1 MMNWYPWLNETY
13 RQLISA
19 YQAGRGHH
27 ALLIHSIAGNGAEA
41 LSYGVSRWLICQ
53 DKDGLKS
60 CGECHSCRL
69 MLAGTHPDY
78 HVLEPEKGKTTI
90 SVDAV
95 RKLTETLSGHA
106 QQSGAKVISIPDA
119 QALTDAAANAL
130 LKTLEEPAG
139 QTYFLLGCEKI
150 DSLLAT
156 LRSRCLTHFL
166 PAPDQQVALYW
177 LQKQQAGLS
186 AEDAVTALTLC
197 QGAPVAAL
205 QLLKPEQWQRRQ
217 LLCNELEQ
225 SLRQKD
231 FLKLLPA
238 LNTDNGPEC
247 INWLLGL
254 IADGIKL
261 QQKAGQYVVNQDKMA
276 CVTLLA
282 TSMSS
287 SQLLDVYSQ
296 WQGCRYQLLTVP
308 ALNQELILTNQLLHW
323 EALFASPSR

>member
-1 MMNWYPWLNETY
+1 MNWYPWLNEAY

-27 ALLIHSIAGNGAEA
+27 ALLIHSMKGNGADA
-41 LSYGVSRWLICQ
+41 LSYGISRWLICQ
-53 DKDGLKS
+53 NRDGLKS

-69 MLAGTHPDY
+69 MLAGTHPDH
-78 HVLEPEKGKTTI
+78 HVLEVEKGKATI

-106 QQSGAKVISIPDA
+106 QQSGAKVVSIPNA

-130 LKTLEEPAG
+130 LKTLEEPSS

-150 DSLLAT
+150 ESMLAT

-166 PAPDQQVALYW
+166 PSPDQQVALYW
-177 LQKQQAGLS
+177 LQKQLTGLS
-186 AEDAVTALTLC
+186 ADDAITALRLC
-197 QGAPVAAL
+197 QGAPIAAL
-205 QLLKPEQWQRRQ
+205 QLLEPAQWQRRQ
-217 LLCNELEQ
+217 LLCSELES
-225 SLRQKD
+225 SLQNKD
-231 FLKLLPA
+231 FLRLLPA
-238 LNTDNGPEC
+238 LNTDNAPEC
-247 INWLLGL
+247 ISWLLGL
-254 IADGIKL
+254 LSDGIKL
-261 QQKAGQYVVNQDKMA
+261 QQKAGQFLVNQDKIA
-276 CVTLLA
+276 CVTALA

-296 WQGCRYQLLTVP
+296 WQGCRHQLLTVP
-308 ALNQELILTNQLLHW
+308 ALNQELILANQLLHW